1 MYQFSEQL
9 TWRVISPE
17 KRGRETWD
25 KMSGQNDK
33 FIICL
38 GAVCLYPVSV
48 QSLTT
53 REGFFSISTV
63 FKYSQRLKYTTTNYC
78 GIIIVRGG
86 SMFVDLLVYPYQW
99 IYVPMNIW
107 QSNKLSYIGMQQTS
121 YKLKYIQTNQQ
132 QFDNQRILT
141 PPRIKMIPQHRTYK
155 YNLCVY
161 YGKYK

>member
-1 MYQFSEQL
+1 MINSSFVWGL
-9 TWRVISPE
+9 FVCILSPDNHWQQE
-17 KRGRETWD
+17 K
-25 KMSGQNDK
+25 
-33 FIICL
+33 
-38 GAVCLYPVSV
+38 
-48 QSLTT
+48 
-53 REGFFSISTV
+53 GFFSISTV

-78 GIIIVRGG
+78 GIIIVCGG

-121 YKLKYIQTNQQ
+121 YNLKYIQTNQQ

-141 PPRIKMIPQHRTYK
+141 PPRMKMIPQHLTYK
-155 YNLCVY
+155 YNLCGY